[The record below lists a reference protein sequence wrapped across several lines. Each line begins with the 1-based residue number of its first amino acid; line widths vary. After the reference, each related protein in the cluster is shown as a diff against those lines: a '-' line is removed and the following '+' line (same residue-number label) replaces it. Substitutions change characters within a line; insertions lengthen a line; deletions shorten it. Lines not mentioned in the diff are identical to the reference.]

1 MGMLDNKV
9 AIITRAA
16 LGIGRGCVER
26 FIKEG
31 AAVVISDTRIEP
43 GEELAQACR
52 TAGGGAV
59 FQTADVSSEHDIK
72 ALVDRAVSEFGRLD
86 IIFNNEAAF
95 DPVGPLETTQVEDWD
110 RCFAVGL
117 RSVFLGIKHSVPEM
131 RKVGGGTILSNSS
144 VAAIRAESNSPAYSA
159 VKAAMVNLTAS
170 AAIQLAKD
178 RIRVNCI
185 SPGVIN
191 TPIISHTRFRGE
203 QAAPD
208 RVARVKDLF
217 SKRGHPPEMVAKAV
231 LAAVRQN
238 KSVVPVGV
246 ESRVGWYIS
255 RWASTRFTD
264 WMARV
269 SGRGSFSISA
279 GGASGPKDP
288 ISSKRKR
295 VRRI

>member
-26 FIKEG
+26 FVREG

-43 GEELAQACR
+43 GEELAKSCCA
-52 TAGGGAV
+52 AGGRTV
-59 FQTADVSSEHDIK
+59 FQTADVSSERDIK

-95 DPVGPLETTQVEDWD
+95 DPVGPLETTNVAAWD

-131 RKVGGGTILSNSS
+131 RKVGGGTILSNGS
-144 VAAIRAESNSPAYSA
+144 VAAIRAEANSPAYSA

-191 TPIISHTRFRGE
+191 TPTVWSRLPGGE
-203 QAAPD
+203 AEAERLFANTQPIQRIGRSADVAGVAAFLCSD
-208 RVARVKDLF
+208 EAEWIT
-217 SKRGHPPEMVAKAV
+217 GINMVV
-231 LAAVRQN
+231 
-238 KSVVPVGV
+238 
-246 ESRVGWYIS
+246 
-255 RWASTRFTD
+255 D
-264 WMARV
+264 
-269 SGRGSFSISA
+269 
-279 GGASGPKDP
+279 GGATAGHYERPRP
-288 ISSKRKR
+288 ARR
-295 VRRI
+295 V

>member
-1 MGMLDNKV
+1 MGMLENKV

-31 AAVVISDTRIEP
+31 AAVVISDTRAEP
-43 GEELAQACR
+43 GEELARSC
-52 TAGGGAV
+52 GGRAV
-59 FQTADVSSEHDIK
+59 FQSADVSSESDIK

-95 DPVGPLETTQVEDWD
+95 DPVGPLETTKAEDWD

-117 RSVFLGIKHSVPEM
+117 RSVFLGIKHAVPEM
-131 RKVGGGTILSNSS
+131 RKAGGGTILSNSS
-144 VAAIRAESNSPAYSA
+144 VAAIRAEANSPAYSA

-191 TPIISHTRFRGE
+191 TPTVWSRFPGGE
-203 QAAPD
+203 AETE
-208 RVARVKDLF
+208 RLF
-217 SKRGHPPEMVAKAV
+217 ANAQPIGRIGRPADV
-231 LAAVRQN
+231 AAVAAFLCSDEAEWITGIN
-238 KSVVPVGV
+238 MVV
-246 ESRVGWYIS
+246 
-255 RWASTRFTD
+255 D
-264 WMARV
+264 
-269 SGRGSFSISA
+269 
-279 GGASGPKDP
+279 GGATAGHYERPRP
-288 ISSKRKR
+288 A
-295 VRRI
+295 RR